1 MEGMIDL
8 NILFMGTPDF
18 ASASLE
24 AITKAYGENNKITV
38 VTSPD
43 KPRGRSMK
51 MSFSAVK
58 EAALTLGLEI
68 YQPENLKRENF
79 AHTLE
84 ALSPDIIVVAA
95 YGKILPEY
103 VLSYPKYGCINVHA
117 SLLPE
122 YRGAAPINRCII
134 DGKTE
139 TGITI
144 MQMEKGLDT
153 GDMLMVEK
161 TPIGEDENVGQL
173 FDRLTQM
180 GARMAV
186 QAIDKLVK
194 GELNPVK
201 QDDSLAT
208 YAAKL
213 DTSVQTIDFSKDINS
228 VRNLIRG
235 LSPYPAALT
244 KHRESGKI
252 VKIFSARVSDESCEN
267 AQNGEIVSLNKS
279 IGVACAGKVLLI
291 DELAM
296 EGSKRMSAV
305 DFING
310 RKISK
315 GDVFI

>member
-1 MEGMIDL
+1 M

-24 AITKAYGENNKITV
+24 AIAKAYGKDNKISV

-43 KPRGRSMK
+43 KPRGRSLK
-51 MSFSAVK
+51 MAFSAVK
-58 EAALTLGLEI
+58 ESALELELEVF
-68 YQPENLKRENF
+68 QPENLKKENF
-79 AHTLE
+79 YDTLQE
-84 ALSPDIIVVAA
+84 LSPDIIVVAA
-95 YGKILPEY
+95 YGKLLPEY
-103 VLSYPKYGCINVHA
+103 VLNFPKYGCINVHA

-153 GDMLMVEK
+153 GDILMAEK
-161 TPIGEDENVGQL
+161 TPIGKDENVGQL
-173 FDRLTQM
+173 FDRLTEI
-180 GARMAV
+180 GARLLV
-186 QAIDKLVK
+186 EAIEKIVK
-194 GELNPVK
+194 GELTPVK
-201 QDDSLAT
+201 QDDSRAT

-213 DTSVQTIDFSKDINS
+213 ETSTQTIDFSCTPETI
-228 VRNLIRG
+228 RNLIRG

-244 KHRESGKI
+244 KHEASGKI
-252 VKIFSARVSDESCEN
+252 IKVFAARVGDEKYPDAKC
-267 AQNGEIVSLNKS
+267 GEIVSLNKS
-279 IGVACAGKVLLI
+279 VGVACEGGVLLI

-310 RKISK
+310 RKVSK
-315 GDVFI
+315 GDMFI

>member
-24 AITKAYGENNKITV
+24 AIAQRYSAQNTVTV

-58 EAALTLGLEI
+58 ESALKLGIEVF
-68 YQPENLKRENF
+68 QPENLKKENF
-79 AHTLE
+79 EETLNT
-84 ALSPDIIVVAA
+84 LNPDIIVVAA

-103 VLSYPKYGCINVHA
+103 VLNYPKYGCINVHA

-134 DGKTE
+134 DGKTQ

-144 MQMEKGLDT
+144 MKMEKGLDT
-153 GDMLMVEK
+153 GDILMAES

-173 FDRLTQM
+173 FDRLTEM

-186 QAIDKLVK
+186 QAIEKLVN
-194 GELNPVK
+194 GELTPVK
-201 QDDSLAT
+201 QDDALAT

-213 DTSVQTIDFSKDINS
+213 DTETQTIDFSRDTVSI
-228 VRNLIRG
+228 RNLIRG

-244 KHRESGKI
+244 KHEQSGKI
-252 VKIFSARVSDESCEN
+252 VKIFSARISDEKYPD
-267 AQNGEIVSLNKS
+267 AVFGEIVSLNKS
-279 IGVACAGKVLLI
+279 VGVKCGDGVLLV

-310 RKISK
+310 RKVLK
-315 GDVFI
+315 GDRFI